1 MTKAPHSGATNR
13 WRIPIAA
20 ASGLALAFAFPSA
33 DIGLLALVALVP
45 LCWLWHDTG
54 PRGGALLGFVAGLA
68 FFGVHLSWTWY
79 FGAIAIVPLVAL
91 QASFWAAAG
100 GVIGALGRRGV
111 RSPFLIAAVWVVF
124 EAARTRWPL
133 GGLAWGQTGV
143 ALHNFASAR
152 ALASFGGV
160 PLVSF
165 AVVAVNGLL
174 AELLRSLRASGRARI
189 LAVVGLVVVIGMTTI
204 ASTFRFVPRPNGTFR
219 FALLQGNDK
228 NRYLTADEID
238 ANYLTRSHL
247 RLAATL
253 RGRYDLVVFPE
264 SALGTDPERDPGL
277 RAELI
282 RIARVHHT
290 WIMANVVD
298 EVSEPG
304 RAFNANRLY
313 SPDGQLVG
321 TYAKRHLVP
330 FGEFV
335 PWRDSLSFIGALQ
348 QIPHDF
354 TAGHR
359 LGIETVAGHRI
370 GSVICFESAFGPLMR
385 ENAAAG
391 AEVIAVTTNN
401 RSYRRSANSE
411 QHIAL
416 SQMSA
421 AAIGRPVLQAAISG
435 ITAVIDASGVVHQR
449 SELFHNTVVD
459 GSVTPTTG
467 ETPYVRFGDWVEWG
481 SGLIVLGAFG
491 ALGALRAR
499 RRKLPAPRDSKE
511 SKSNGN

>member
-20 ASGLALAFAFPSA
+20 ASGLALALAFPST

-54 PRGGALLGFVAGLA
+54 PGGGALLGFVAGLV
-68 FFGVHLSWTWY
+68 FFGIHLSWTWY
-79 FGAIAIVPLVAL
+79 FGAVAIVPLVAL

-100 GVIGALGRRGV
+100 AVIGGLGRRGI
-111 RSPFLIAAVWVVF
+111 RSPFVIAAVWVVL

-143 ALHNFASAR
+143 ALHDFEAAR

-165 AVVAVNGLL
+165 TVVAVNGLV
-174 AELLRSLRASGRARI
+174 AEVLRSIRSPGRTRTV
-189 LAVVGLVVVIGMTTI
+189 AVVGVVVVLGLTAT
-204 ASTFRFVPRPNGTFR
+204 ASAFRFVPRPNGTFR

-228 NRYLTADEID
+228 NRYLTAEEIG

-253 RGRYDLVVFPE
+253 RGRYDLVIFPE

-282 RIARVHHT
+282 RIARVHRS

-298 EVSEPG
+298 EVTEPG

-313 SPDGQLVG
+313 SPDGRLVG

-335 PWRDSLSFIGALQ
+335 PWRGSLSFIGALQ

-359 LGIETVAGHRI
+359 LGIENVAGHRI

-385 ENAAAG
+385 ENVKAG
-391 AEVIAVTTNN
+391 AEIIAVTTNN
-401 RSYRRSANSE
+401 RSYQRSANSE
-411 QHIAL
+411 QHVAL

-421 AAIGRPVLQAAISG
+421 AAVGRPVLHAAISG
-435 ITAVIDASGVVHQR
+435 ITAVIDANGMIHQR
-449 SELFHNTVVD
+449 SELFRNAVVD

-481 SGLIVLGAFG
+481 SGLIM
-491 ALGALRAR
+491 LGALVALVAR
-499 RRKLPAPRDSKE
+499 RRKLTPARSD
-511 SKSNGN
+511 GA

>member
-20 ASGLALAFAFPSA
+20 ASGLALALAFPST

-54 PRGGALLGFVAGLA
+54 PGGGALLGFVAGLV

-79 FGAIAIVPLVAL
+79 FGAVAIVPLVAL

-100 GVIGALGRRGV
+100 ATIGGLRRRGI
-111 RSPFLIAAVWVVF
+111 RSPFVIAAVWVLF

-143 ALHNFASAR
+143 ALHNIASAR

-174 AELLRSLRASGRARI
+174 ADLLRSVRSAGRART
-189 LAVVGLVVVIGMTTI
+189 LAVIGVAVIVGAAAA
-204 ASTFRFVPRPNGTFR
+204 ASMFRFVPRPNGTFR

-228 NRYLTADEID
+228 NRYLSADEIG

-247 RLAATL
+247 RLATTL

-264 SALGTDPERDPGL
+264 SALGTDPEQDPAL

-282 RIARVHHT
+282 RIARLHHS

-298 EVSEPG
+298 EVTEPG

-313 SPDGQLVG
+313 SPDGRLVG

-359 LGIETVAGHRI
+359 LGIESVAGHRI

-391 AEVIAVTTNN
+391 AEVITVTTNN

-421 AAIGRPVLQAAISG
+421 AAVGRPVLHAAISG
-435 ITAVIDASGVVHQR
+435 ITAVIDASGVVHQT

-467 ETPYVRFGDWVEWG
+467 DTPYVRFGDWVEWG
-481 SGLIVLGAFG
+481 SGLIVLGALA
-491 ALGALRAR
+491 ALITR
-499 RRKLPAPRDSKE
+499 RRKLTSAAPARG
-511 SKSNGN
+511 SKSDED